1 MQARGLDRSQAD
13 GAVERMNII
22 AAALALWILITLLIY
37 GYALKRVDMRIT
49 WSDWEQLRNSMALA
63 AILVLIFM
71 CAIGYMQVIKW
82 AS

>member
-1 MQARGLDRSQAD
+1 
-13 GAVERMNII
+13 MNII
-22 AAALALWILITLLIY
+22 ATALALWILITLLIY